1 MTTVPT
7 LHVRN
12 VPPELYEE
20 LRLRAARE
28 GRSIG
33 AEALAILRDA
43 FERDEEARALLE
55 RLRAFNEE
63 APLPPDA
70 PTPEELIRQGRE
82 DRARRL

>member
-1 MTTVPT
+1 MTAVPT

-20 LRLRAARE
+20 LRERAARE

-43 FERDEEARALLE
+43 FERDEQARAMIE
-55 RLRAFNEE
+55 QLRAFNRE
-63 APLPPDA
+63 ARSTPDA
-70 PTPEELIRQGRE
+70 PTPEELIRKARE

>member
-1 MTTVPT
+1 MATVPT

-20 LRLRAARE
+20 LRARASRE

-43 FERDEEARALLE
+43 FERDREARAMIE
-55 RLRAFNEE
+55 RLRAFSREVR
-63 APLPPDA
+63 LPPDA
-70 PTPEELIRQGRE
+70 PTPEQLIRE
-82 DRARRL
+82 ARDERDSRL